1 MEIPSNHCLSVV
13 LCPLRLQKQL
23 AAESRKKVLKEQ
35 PSKTVIIQK
44 EWPLFPY
51 LSLKDQVFLNAAGKK
66 EKKNHS
72 KTAAYLERL
81 KLSSEVLEKQAN
93 ELTLLEKIKLQ
104 LLHSMIADKKQLLLE
119 EVFDQLTI
127 PDIQELLNILKW
139 LVKEKQF
146 SILVFTSDSS
156 IAQSSYVDDLK
167 IVS

>member
-1 MEIPSNHCLSVV
+1 MDIPFDHRLSVV
-13 LCPLRLQKQL
+13 LCPLRLQQQIL
-23 AAESRKKVLKEQ
+23 AEARKKVLKEQ

-51 LSLKDQVFLNAAGKK
+51 LSLKDQVFLNTAGKK
-66 EKKNHS
+66 EKKNHA
-72 KTAAYLERL
+72 KTASYLDCL
-81 KLSSEVLEKQAN
+81 KLSSEILAKQAQ

-104 LLHSMIADKKQLLLE
+104 LLHSLIADKKQLLLE

-127 PDIQELLNILKW
+127 PEIQEILTILKL

-146 SILVFTSDSS
+146 SILVFTDDAT
-156 IAQSSYVDDLK
+156 IAQSSYVDELK